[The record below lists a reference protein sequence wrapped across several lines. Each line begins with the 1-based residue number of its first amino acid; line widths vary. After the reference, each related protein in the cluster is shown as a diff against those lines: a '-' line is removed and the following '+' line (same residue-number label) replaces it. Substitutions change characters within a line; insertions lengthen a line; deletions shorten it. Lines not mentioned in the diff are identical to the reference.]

1 MIFTLREARCL
12 RQYSIL
18 SLAKQ
23 MNVHPNTV
31 KYWEKHPEVLTLVNA
46 VKLSIIL
53 DIPLTSFDFY
63 SSTVQQSVEKGK
75 RKHDKSKSQA
85 S

>member
-1 MIFTLREARCL
+1 
-12 RQYSIL
+12 
-18 SLAKQ
+18 

-63 SSTVQQSVEKGK
+63 SSTVQQCVEKRKG
-75 RKHDKSKSQA
+75 KHDKSKSQA